1 MVEDNVYDLAV
12 IFEPLINE
20 ENVLEEKP
28 VEVVVGHYDDDSD
41 RFIDENLNSYAH
53 LIMGEISRSYALR
66 TNISELMVNNPDKN
80 LNELKQ
86 EILDDC
92 KNNIYILAQKD
103 NSFIVVT
110 KSKEE
115 LEQEKNNEYTILMD
129 KDSYFYLDMLLNS
142 EKEVSEV
149 ENEIEEQLEEQPSQ
163 DIDIVEEEEKREEEI
178 NINPHI
184 LYNEIRK
191 EVKGQDQAIKE
202 IVTTIWENIN
212 ENKNNNI
219 TLIGPT
225 GVGKTEI
232 IRQLAKRLDIPLFIT
247 SIAGLSQA
255 GYVGDSVNGILES
268 LLVLTEGN
276 VEKAQKAI
284 VVLDEFDK
292 IAYQDSESGSIS
304 TKGVQNELL
313 KIVEDGTFKVEYIN
327 GNKKQNKLVN
337 TKHITFV
344 FVGACTDILDNS
356 SDKHLGFGRE
366 FYDKKEKISSESLI
380 KLGIIPELV
389 GRMGKIIELNP
400 LNEEIFKDIINSPY
414 TSVLLEKLSFI
425 QSRGISIIQDDID
438 TLIDSIARKA
448 MKENIGARAI
458 NKIVEEMFLDIMF
471 EISNPEETYLEL
483 QIDSTLVD
491 NPKKY
496 ILRK

>member
-20 ENVLEEKP
+20 EDFLEEKP
-28 VEVVVGHYDDDSD
+28 VDVVVGYYDDDSD
-41 RFIDENLNSYAH
+41 RFIDVNLNSYAH

-86 EILDDC
+86 EILDNC

-103 NSFIVVT
+103 NSFIVIT
-110 KSKEE
+110 KSKEQ
-115 LEQEKNNEYTILMD
+115 LEKEKKNEYSILID

-142 EKEVSEV
+142 DKEEIV
-149 ENEIEEQLEEQPSQ
+149 EDEIEQQVEEQSSEE
-163 DIDIVEEEEKREEEI
+163 IDIVDEVEEEI
-178 NINPHI
+178 NINPYY

-202 IVTTIWENIN
+202 IVTTIWENLN
-212 ENKNNNI
+212 EEKTNNL

-232 IRQLAKRLDIPLFIT
+232 IRQLAKRLDIPLFVT

-255 GYVGDSVNGILES
+255 GYIGGSVDEILES

-313 KIVEDGTFKVEYIN
+313 KIVEDGTFKVEYIE
-327 GNKKQNKLVN
+327 GKKKQNKLVN
-337 TKHITFV
+337 TQHITFV

-389 GRMGKIIELNP
+389 GRMGKIVELNP
-400 LNEEIFKDIINSPY
+400 LSEEVFKDIINSPY

-425 QSRGISIIQDDID
+425 QNRGISIVQDDID
-438 TLIDSIARKA
+438 ALVDAIAKRA
-448 MKENIGARAI
+448 IKENVGARAI

-471 EISNPEETYLEL
+471 EISNPDEIYSQL
-483 QIDSTLVD
+483 QIDSTLVN